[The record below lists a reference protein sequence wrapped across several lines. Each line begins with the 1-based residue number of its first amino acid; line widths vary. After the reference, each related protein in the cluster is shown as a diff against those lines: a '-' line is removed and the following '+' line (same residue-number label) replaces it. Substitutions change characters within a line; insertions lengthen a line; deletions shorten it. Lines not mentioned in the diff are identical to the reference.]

1 MRVPKIKMKPDQLQE
16 YLLFK
21 KRGNIVPAKKGK
33 GCIYKRA
40 KLKSNL
46 QYEKQRIS

>member
-1 MRVPKIKMKPDQLQE
+1 MKVSKIKMKSDQLQE

-21 KRGNIVPAKKGK
+21 RRGNIVPAKKGK

-46 QYEKQRIS
+46 QQENR

>member
-1 MRVPKIKMKPDQLQE
+1 MRVHKIKMKPDQLQE

-40 KLKSNL
+40 KLKLTLRQEN
-46 QYEKQRIS
+46 K